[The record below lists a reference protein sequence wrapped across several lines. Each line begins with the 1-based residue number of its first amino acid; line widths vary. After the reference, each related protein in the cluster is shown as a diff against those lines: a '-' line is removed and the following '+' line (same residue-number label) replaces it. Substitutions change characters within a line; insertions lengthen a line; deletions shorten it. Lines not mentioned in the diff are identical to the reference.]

1 MIQAGFD
8 PGVALIQAGP
18 GHAVAMAA
26 IHAAC
31 FHGPEA
37 WDAAA
42 MATLL
47 AMPGCTGL
55 IHPVGGLILLR
66 TAADEAEILTLAVH
80 PEARRRGVGHALLT
94 SGLALSDAAA
104 VFLEVAAA
112 NLPAL
117 ALYYAAGFS
126 QCGLRRRYYAD
137 GDDALVL
144 RRLLNG
150 AGSSPL

>member
-1 MIQAGFD
+1 
-8 PGVALIQAGP
+8 
-18 GHAVAMAA
+18 
-26 IHAAC
+26 
-31 FHGPEA
+31 
-37 WDAAA
+37 

-126 QCGLRRRYYAD
+126 QCGLRRQYYAD
-137 GDDALVL
+137 GGDALVL